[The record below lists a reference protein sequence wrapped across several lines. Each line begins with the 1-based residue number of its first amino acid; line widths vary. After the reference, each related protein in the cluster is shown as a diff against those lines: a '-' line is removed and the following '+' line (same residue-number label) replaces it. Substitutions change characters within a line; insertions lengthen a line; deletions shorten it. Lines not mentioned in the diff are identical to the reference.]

1 MTPAQEIR
9 NALRELKRRARAR
22 ESLHSFCLNVEI
34 PTLTYPATGPLCP
47 DEDILGPARDFMEL
61 HHALICD
68 VLERCM
74 TTYEGRCMIFAP
86 PGTAKSM
93 YTSVLAPAWYM
104 GLKPKCRLILLSYGD
119 GPAET
124 QSGRVQ
130 DVCRQERYRQL
141 YAEVPTLPTSAAVGD
156 WSMSNGSNLRA
167 VGVGGAVTSYRAD
180 GLIVDDPV
188 KGAEQADSEPERKK
202 TLKSY
207 NSDCMTR
214 LLPGAWIAFIMTR
227 WSEQDLAGS
236 ILPDDYDGRSG
247 PVVCKDGKTWEI
259 LNLQAK
265 CERHDDPLGRTPGDY
280 IWPSF
285 YPVTHW
291 QQFEYAKG
299 PEAAR
304 TWTSLY
310 QQRPAPTGDDTLT
323 MEDLKACL
331 YQPGAAPVRLAKVGA
346 GDYAVTPGKNDFTEL
361 GVFGKDVNG
370 ALWEVDWWYKQC
382 DTGLGAE
389 TTLDMISRHRIPMW
403 FNEGGVID
411 KAMKPLLNLRMRARA
426 AGDMVMN
433 TESGF
438 MERRP
443 PDYRCVADFRV
454 LPSISS
460 KTDRVATFK
469 GLVKAGLIRFRDN
482 ANTQRIFG
490 QLLAGT
496 AGRHDDAMD
505 VCSLIGRAA
514 DQFPMTFPEPE
525 PERAEI
531 KEFSAEWLEY
541 EEQSTE
547 QKYRLCM

>member
-1 MTPAQEIR
+1 MTQEIR
-9 NALRELKRRARAR
+9 NAFRELKRRARAR

-34 PTLTYPATGPLCP
+34 PTLTYPPGGPMCP
-47 DEDILGPARDFMEL
+47 DEDILGPARDLMEP

-74 TTYEGRCMIFAP
+74 TTFEGRCMIFAP

-104 GLKPKCRLILLSYGD
+104 GLNPKARLILLSYGA
-119 GPAET
+119 PIAET
-124 QSGRVQ
+124 QSGRIQ
-130 DVCRQERYRQL
+130 DVCRQERYRLL
-141 YAEVPTLPTSAAVGD
+141 YAEEPRLASEAVGD
-156 WSMSNGSNLRA
+156 WSLTNGSEFKAL
-167 VGVGGAVTSYRAD
+167 GIGGAVTGNRAN

-188 KGAEQADSEPERKK
+188 KGAEQADSELERKT

-207 NSDCMTR
+207 ESDCKTR
-214 LLPGAWIAFIMTR
+214 LLPNAWIAFIMTR

-247 PVVCKDGKTWEI
+247 PVLCKDGKVWEI

-265 CERHDDPLGRTPGDY
+265 CERYDDPLGRKPGEY
-280 IWPSF
+280 IWPSY
-285 YPVTHW
+285 YPETHW
-291 QQFEYAKG
+291 QQFENAKG

-304 TWTSLY
+304 TWSSLF
-310 QQRPAPTGDDTLT
+310 QQRPAPVGDDTLT
-323 MEDLKACL
+323 MADLTATL
-331 YQPGAAPVRLAKVGA
+331 YQPGTAPLRLAKVGA

-361 GVFGKDVNG
+361 GVFGKDING
-370 ALWEVDWWYKQC
+370 VMWETDWWHKQC
-382 DTGLGAE
+382 DTGKGAE
-389 TTLDMISRHRIPMW
+389 ETLNMISRHRIPMW

-411 KAMKPLLNLRMRARA
+411 KAMKPLLNLRMRARV
-426 AGDMVMN
+426 AGDLVMN
-433 TESGF
+433 AESGV

-454 LPSISS
+454 LPSVSS
-460 KTDRVATFK
+460 KTDRIATFK

-482 ANTQRIFG
+482 PNTQRIFQ

-496 AGRHDDAMD
+496 AGRNDDAMD

-514 DQFPMTFPEPE
+514 DQFPVVFPEPE
-525 PERAEI
+525 PEAADI
-531 KEFSAEWLEY
+531 KAFSSQWLEY
-541 EEQSTE
+541 ETPVDKN
-547 QKYRLCM
+547 KYRLCI